1 MTPATPTPAA
11 LCSGLNVVDI
21 LVRLPERWQSGEK
34 HPTETVT
41 LTGGA
46 PAGNAACVLAA
57 LGVSTAFVGFFGENP
72 ASSLARDDFQR
83 RGVRSDCFLSEPQAR
98 PGLACVTIDPRNG
111 ERTVFYNLDGYRH
124 LRPADLSRDWLRGRQ
139 LVLADGYEAE
149 GNLALFQLA
158 AEQGMHRV
166 LDMETSDQAQAQAFL
181 RLATDAILPIRAARE
196 LTGAQEPEKILPALR
211 AWTQAQLLITDGAR
225 GSWGLTPAGIHH
237 QKAFSMP
244 VVDTTGCGDAY
255 HAAYAAAL
263 LAGWPLPERMEFAA
277 YVAALVAGALGG
289 RVPLPGCRALA
300 EKARGVVS
308 DRLAKAMAVWP
319 EKVS

>member
-1 MTPATPTPAA
+1 MTSQNQVPAA

-46 PAGNAACVLAA
+46 PAGNAACILAA
-57 LGVSTAFVGFFGENP
+57 LGVSTSFVGFFGDNP
-72 ASSLARDDFQR
+72 ASMLARDDFER
-83 RGVRSDCFLSEPQAR
+83 RGVNSECFLAEPQAR

-124 LRPADLSRDWLRGRQ
+124 LRPADLRKEWLRGRQ

-149 GNLALFQLA
+149 GNLALLQLA
-158 AEQGMHRV
+158 AEQGLYRV
-166 LDMETSDQAQAQAFL
+166 LDMETSDRDQAQSFL
-181 RLATDAILPIRAARE
+181 RLATDAILPMQAARG
-196 LTGAQEPEKILPALR
+196 LTGHQEPEKILSALQ
-211 AWTQAQLLITDGAR
+211 AWTSAQLILTDGAR
-225 GSWGLTPAGIHH
+225 GSWAGTPAGIHH
-237 QKAFSMP
+237 QKAFLMP

-263 LAGWPLPERMEFAA
+263 LAQWPLELRMEFAS
-277 YVAALVAGALGG
+277 YVAALVAGEVGG
-289 RVPLPGCRALA
+289 RVRLPGCRALA
-300 EKARGVVS
+300 QKARGNVS
-308 DRLAKAMAVWP
+308 DRLVQAMAAWP
-319 EKVS
+319 GKTF